1 MSQASANLK
10 KLISANAP
18 FWAAGAELCRTY
30 FNSRHAEMRI
40 IAFVALGHPVND
52 ASTVRKILEAVA
64 SRAFGHWGNSMNQA
78 KALRPYRRR
87 SLMLAIAAVA
97 VTVAP
102 PSFAQVSA
110 DYPNRPLRMI
120 VPFAPSG
127 GTDLTA
133 RLVADGLRV
142 ELGQSVVMENR
153 PGATGTIGTAL
164 AMQAPPD
171 GYTLLFTTSTN
182 QVIAPLLM
190 AKPPY
195 DGARDFTPITLLIR
209 YVGVLLASNSVP
221 GTTMAELIAYA
232 KQRPGKL
239 NYASS
244 GVGSAN
250 HLLGEYLK
258 NRTGMD
264 LLHVPYKGSAAGVQA
279 LAVDEVQVFF
289 DTIPSSQGWIK
300 QGKVKLLAI
309 ASHPRT
315 SLLPGIPTLVEMGI
329 FESSSNYW
337 MGLMAPPN
345 LPLPLVTRIHAAAA
359 KMMASPEINAFAAKG
374 GGETAVGTP
383 AEFTALIMS
392 EQKRA
397 AEVIRRNNIR
407 AE

>member
-1 MSQASANLK
+1 
-10 KLISANAP
+10 
-18 FWAAGAELCRTY
+18 
-30 FNSRHAEMRI
+30 
-40 IAFVALGHPVND
+40 
-52 ASTVRKILEAVA
+52 
-64 SRAFGHWGNSMNQA
+64 MNQPQ
-78 KALRPYRRR
+78 ALRTRRFC
-87 SLMLAIAAVA
+87 SLMLALATGAISVS
-97 VTVAP
+97 V
-102 PSFAQVSA
+102 PSFAQVPS
-110 DYPNRPLRMI
+110 DYPSKPIRMI

-133 RLVADGLRV
+133 RLVADGLRA

-221 GTTMAELIAYA
+221 GTTMADLIAYA

-264 LLHVPYKGSAAGVQA
+264 LVHVPYKGSAAGVQA

-289 DTIPSSQGWIK
+289 DTIPSSQGWIR
-300 QGKVKLLAI
+300 QGKVKLVAI

-315 SLLPGIPTLVEMGI
+315 NLLPGIPTLVELGI

-345 LPLPLVTRIHAAAA
+345 MPLPLVTRIHSATA
-359 KMMASPEINAFAAKG
+359 KMMASPEMSAFAAKG

-383 AEFTALIMS
+383 AEFTALIIA
-392 EQKRA
+392 EQRRA